1 MMRSPPPRRPRAG
14 KTLFE
19 VILVVTG
26 VAALLGTAGTT
37 LHAVRRVG
45 LAARTAAESGTAL
58 ARLHRAFA
66 EDAAAADG
74 VSVDANALTFTLP
87 DGPAVIYAADGPA
100 LTRRLAGAQPGQGE
114 RFAVGAVGAQFTS
127 DGGRAAI
134 AFDRAGTPEESADG
148 RAVRV
153 VAFAGGSE

>member
-1 MMRSPPPRRPRAG
+1 MTRSSHIGRLRAG

-45 LAARTAAESGTAL
+45 LAAHGAAESGTAL

-74 VSVDANALTFTLP
+74 VSVDANALTFTRP
-87 DGPAVIYAADGPA
+87 DGPAATYAADGPA
-100 LTRRLAGAQPGQGE
+100 LTRRLAGAGPGQGE
-114 RFAVGAVGAQFTS
+114 RYAVGAGGTRFTA
-127 DGGRAAI
+127 DGGRAEI

-148 RAVRV
+148 LAVRV
-153 VAFAGGSE
+153 VAYTGGTE